1 MQRDRTLR
9 HVHISRVGVHVIEPG
24 TICLVVRPDDDDGEV
39 LQFFGRTTTVQGR
52 LAPLC
57 QNCGSVQYITDLR
70 WPDGFQLVACRKFLR
85 PLTPPPST
93 NEEESET
100 APKGGDMQVDVSML
114 DPVQFDA
121 LIDDV
126 EQSASQHIIMARL
139 TQVRERQETHRHI
152 ANGLFK
158 FVDAARKLQFDPL
171 ALVEA
176 DAVRED
182 ER

>member
-85 PLTPPPST
+85 PLTPLHPPTKRSRKRHRK
-93 NEEESET
+93 E
-100 APKGGDMQVDVSML
+100 AICRSMFPCSIQCSL
-114 DPVQFDA
+114 
-121 LIDDV
+121 
-126 EQSASQHIIMARL
+126 MR
-139 TQVRERQETHRHI
+139 
-152 ANGLFK
+152 
-158 FVDAARKLQFDPL
+158 
-171 ALVEA
+171 
-176 DAVRED
+176 
-182 ER
+182 